1 MNRQHFYIPPDLQDG
16 YRHFTKDKRVASV
29 DDKVVDTSYGQGALG
44 MEIDRRLSVLDNT
57 EAELRAQSM
66 IPEGWTARSW
76 DLMDVE
82 TYRKGL
88 MGLRSSYPDAIL
100 SPEHVYALSG
110 VGMVI
115 DFLQLTMM
123 WIHPDLVESI
133 DWKQDLQV
141 LRAEAVKRLEEWARL
156 QSDQQRRVLGGLR
169 PRATR

>member
-1 MNRQHFYIPPDLQDG
+1 
-16 YRHFTKDKRVASV
+16 
-29 DDKVVDTSYGQGALG
+29 
-44 MEIDRRLSVLDNT
+44 
-57 EAELRAQSM
+57 
-66 IPEGWTARSW
+66 
-76 DLMDVE
+76 
-82 TYRKGL
+82 

-100 SPEHVYALSG
+100 SPEHVNALSG